1 MKKPEYVKLCDLY
14 LYNNNNMLY
23 RKVDMILVAMFGD
36 CLFDENKVFSTYIEK
51 MNKHIEWLSKEHKLD
66 TYRTKYQIVQ
76 SNYLILNVFF
86 IYFNKYRMLLNYI
99 FVTWN

>member
-1 MKKPEYVKLCDLY
+1 
-14 LYNNNNMLY
+14 MLY

-66 TYRTKYQIVQ
+66 TYRMKYQIVQ